1 MRNKFLEKL
10 HTNCGGE
17 IIPDPLMKNNWA
29 SLDQQSEMLCSLF
42 LLYFQ
47 VEVYGG
53 LPEYIKTKVLTTC
66 FDLIQAF

>member
-1 MRNKFLEKL
+1 
-10 HTNCGGE
+10 
-17 IIPDPLMKNNWA
+17 MKNNWA